1 MHVGYRVLDGGEHM
15 TQTATSTAIQERVA
29 LYVTRTKKD
38 KKSIAEKMGMPIATF
53 YSKLNG
59 PSEFSFSEGKRLAEI
74 IGCTVDEM
82 FIQPS

>member
-1 MHVGYRVLDGGEHM
+1 M
-15 TQTATSTAIQERVA
+15 TQTATNAAIQERVA